1 MFFLFKPY
9 LASFS
14 SIIAKASAL
23 ALVVLVTPLEVI
35 TASAAANADGN
46 SSFFEAAMAAA
57 DSNDG
62 SVTTTPVSTT
72 PTTTTASTEQDLR
85 TQVLLQ
91 MLSSDVLVKT
101 YTSELTSDTAKQQQI
116 ATAVTSLAQNQS
128 FQNYLFR
135 ATANSNLSAEE
146 KDFKQVGKIV
156 GDATAGLVQEGFLR
170 LTDQERQTIL
180 TSLIGSMQNWDQRTC
195 AMVLGETLYKD
206 ATGSDTNQ
214 VLTDVADISDNE
226 KVRMLFDA
234 MSAEQLQSILNLSTK
249 AVTLELDGTAPQ
261 SRADSSGQGL
271 EAALLKIL
279 GSWVLTNPEEV
290 AFAMQSFNIM
300 GPSDATNLTAEQA
313 IAQCKSTQTVLN
325 RIATAQGSSGEYLR
339 LYLFTKL
346 SEL

>member
-46 SSFFEAAMAAA
+46 SSFFEAAIAAA

-72 PTTTTASTEQDLR
+72 PTTTASTEQDLR

-91 MLSSDVLVKT
+91 MLSSDILVKT

-195 AMVLGETLYKD
+195 AMVLGETIYKD